1 MDAAE
6 PGLLDAIYEC
16 GLKKGNGKPV
26 YSRRKCRMSTL
37 TIVLLIILAVLIA
50 GLIFLYFWGKK
61 LQKKQDESQA
71 QMEAA
76 KQVVQIFV
84 IDKKMLPLKESGLPQ
99 IVIDQ
104 TPKLMRR
111 SKMPIVKA
119 RVQGRI
125 MTLVADQKIF
135 PLIPTGKSVKATLS
149 GIYIMDVKA
158 IRGKL
163 ETPPP
168 KKKWY
173 QKLKPGKKEAT
184 DSKQK

>member
-1 MDAAE
+1 M
-6 PGLLDAIYEC
+6 
-16 GLKKGNGKPV
+16 
-26 YSRRKCRMSTL
+26 RRQDINSEENNMRLSPLMIT
-37 TIVLLIILAVLIA
+37 LLIILAVLIVV
-50 GLIFLYFWGKK
+50 LIVLYFWGKK
-61 LQKKQDESQA
+61 LQKRQDESQA
-71 QMEAA
+71 QMEAT
-76 KQVVQIFV
+76 KQTVQIFV
-84 IDKKMLPLKESGLPQ
+84 IDKKMLPLKQSGLPQ

-125 MTLVADQKIF
+125 MTLVADQKVF
-135 PLIPTGKSVKATLS
+135 PLIPVGKEVKATVS

-163 ETPPP
+163 EAPPQ

-173 QKLKPGKKEAT
+173 QRFKK
-184 DSKQK
+184 S

>member
-1 MDAAE
+1 M
-6 PGLLDAIYEC
+6 
-16 GLKKGNGKPV
+16 NTV
-26 YSRRKCRMSTL
+26 
-37 TIVLLIILAVLIA
+37 TIVLLVILAVLVV
-50 GLIFLYFWGKK
+50 GLIVLYFLGKR
-61 LQKKQDESQA
+61 LQKRQDESQA

-76 KQVVQIFV
+76 KQTVQIFV
-84 IDKKMLPLKESGLPQ
+84 IDKKMLPLKKSGLPQ
-99 IVIDQ
+99 VVIDQ

-135 PLIPTGKSVKATLS
+135 PLIPVKKEVKAVIS

-158 IRGKL
+158 IRGQL
-163 ETPPP
+163 EKPPV

-173 QKLKPGKKEAT
+173 EKFSFRKDKDEKE
-184 DSKQK
+184 DK

>member
-1 MDAAE
+1 
-6 PGLLDAIYEC
+6 
-16 GLKKGNGKPV
+16 
-26 YSRRKCRMSTL
+26 MSTL
-37 TIVLLIILAVLIA
+37 TIVLLIILAVLIVA
-50 GLIFLYFWGKK
+50 LVVLYFWGKR
-61 LQKKQDESQA
+61 LQKRQEESQA
-71 QMEAA
+71 QMEAT
-76 KQVVQIFV
+76 KQTVSMLV
-84 IDKKMLPLKESGLPQ
+84 IDKKMLRMKDSGLPQ

-135 PLIPTGKSVKATLS
+135 PLIPVKKEVKAVIS

-158 IRGKL
+158 IRGQL
-163 ETPPP
+163 EKTPV

-173 QKLKPGKKEAT
+173 EKFSFRKDKDEKK
-184 DSKQK
+184 DK

>member
-1 MDAAE
+1 MTIFSEEMLHVNRYNCTSDHTCC
-6 PGLLDAIYEC
+6 PGCRSDLPLL
-16 GLKKGNGKPV
+16 
-26 YSRRKCRMSTL
+26 
-37 TIVLLIILAVLIA
+37 
-50 GLIFLYFWGKK
+50 
-61 LQKKQDESQA
+61 
-71 QMEAA
+71 
-76 KQVVQIFV
+76 VVQIFV

-99 IVIDQ
+99 FVIDQ

-119 RVQGRI
+119 RVQGKI
-125 MTLVADQKIF
+125 MTLVADQKVF
-135 PLIPTGKSVKATLS
+135 PVIPVGKSVKATLS

-173 QKLKPGKKEAT
+173 QKLMPGKKN
-184 DSKQK
+184 

>member
-1 MDAAE
+1 MS
-6 PGLLDAIYEC
+6 
-16 GLKKGNGKPV
+16 PV
-26 YSRRKCRMSTL
+26 MIT
-37 TIVLLIILAVLIA
+37 LLIILAVLIVV
-50 GLIFLYFWGKK
+50 LVVLYFQGKK
-61 LQKKQDESQA
+61 LQKRQEESQA
-71 QMEAA
+71 QMEAT
-76 KQVVQIFV
+76 KQTVQIFV
-84 IDKKMLPLKESGLPQ
+84 IDKKMLPLKQSGLPQ
-99 IVIDQ
+99 VVIDQ

-125 MTLVADQKIF
+125 MTLVADQKVY
-135 PLIPTGKSVKATLS
+135 PLIPVSKEVKATIS

-173 QKLKPGKKEAT
+173 QVFSRKKAEPAPAETKSSKKSGKKG
-184 DSKQK
+184 

>member
-1 MDAAE
+1 
-6 PGLLDAIYEC
+6 
-16 GLKKGNGKPV
+16 
-26 YSRRKCRMSTL
+26 MSTL
-37 TIVLLIILAVLIA
+37 TIVLLIILAVLVA

-76 KQVVQIFV
+76 KQIVQIFV
-84 IDKKMLPLKESGLPQ
+84 IDKKMLPLKQSGLPQ
-99 IVIDQ
+99 FVIDQ

-119 RVQGRI
+119 CVQGKI

-163 ETPPP
+163 ETPP
-168 KKKWY
+168 
-173 QKLKPGKKEAT
+173 QKRSGIRRSTP
-184 DSKQK
+184 

>member
-1 MDAAE
+1 
-6 PGLLDAIYEC
+6 
-16 GLKKGNGKPV
+16 
-26 YSRRKCRMSTL
+26 MSTL
-37 TIVLLIILAVLIA
+37 TIVLLIILAVLIVA
-50 GLIFLYFWGKK
+50 LVVLYFWGKR
-61 LQKKQDESQA
+61 LQKRKEESQA
-71 QMEAA
+71 QMEAT
-76 KQVVQIFV
+76 KQTVSMLV
-84 IDKKMLPLKESGLPQ
+84 IDKKMLRMKDSGLPQ

-135 PLIPTGKSVKATLS
+135 PLIPVKKEVKAVIS

-158 IRGKL
+158 IRGQL
-163 ETPPP
+163 EKPPV

-173 QKLKPGKKEAT
+173 EKFSFRKDKDEKK
-184 DSKQK
+184 DK

>member
-1 MDAAE
+1 MRLS
-6 PGLLDAIYEC
+6 PLMI
-16 GLKKGNGKPV
+16 
-26 YSRRKCRMSTL
+26 T
-37 TIVLLIILAVLIA
+37 LLIILAVLIVV
-50 GLIFLYFWGKK
+50 LIVLYFLGKR
-61 LQKKQDESQA
+61 LQKKQEASQA
-71 QMEAA
+71 QMEAM
-76 KQVVQIFV
+76 KQSVSMLI
-84 IDKKMLPLKESGLPQ
+84 IDKKMLPLKKSGLPQ

-125 MTLVADQKIF
+125 MTLVADQKVF
-135 PLIPTGKSVKATLS
+135 PLIPVGKEVKATVS

-163 ETPPP
+163 EAPPQ

-173 QKLKPGKKEAT
+173 QRFKK
-184 DSKQK
+184 S

>member
-1 MDAAE
+1 
-6 PGLLDAIYEC
+6 
-16 GLKKGNGKPV
+16 
-26 YSRRKCRMSTL
+26 MSTL
-37 TIVLLIILAVLIA
+37 TIVLLIILAVLVA
-50 GLIFLYFWGKK
+50 GLIFLYFWGKR

-71 QMEAA
+71 QMEAS
-76 KQVVQIFV
+76 KQTVQIFV
-84 IDKKMLPLKESGLPQ
+84 IAKKMLPIKESGLPQ
-99 IVIDQ
+99 FVIDQ

-119 RVQGRI
+119 RVQGKI
-125 MTLVADQKIF
+125 MTLVADQKVF
-135 PLIPTGKSVKATLS
+135 PLIPVGKSVKAVLS

-173 QKLKPGKKEAT
+173 KKIIPGKKEG
-184 DSKQK
+184 

>member
-1 MDAAE
+1 M
-6 PGLLDAIYEC
+6 
-16 GLKKGNGKPV
+16 NTV
-26 YSRRKCRMSTL
+26 
-37 TIVLLIILAVLIA
+37 TIVLLVILAVLVVA
-50 GLIFLYFWGKK
+50 LIVLYILGKR
-61 LQKKQDESQA
+61 LQKRQDESQA

-76 KQVVQIFV
+76 KQTVQIFV
-84 IDKKMLPLKESGLPQ
+84 IDKKMLPLKDSGLPQ
-99 IVIDQ
+99 MVIDQ

-125 MTLVADQKIF
+125 VTMVADQKVYPI
-135 PLIPTGKSVKATLS
+135 IPVHKEVKSTIS

-173 QKLKPGKKEAT
+173 QRLRR
-184 DSKQK
+184 S

>member
-1 MDAAE
+1 MRLS
-6 PGLLDAIYEC
+6 PLMI
-16 GLKKGNGKPV
+16 
-26 YSRRKCRMSTL
+26 T
-37 TIVLLIILAVLIA
+37 LLIILAVLIVV
-50 GLIFLYFWGKK
+50 LIVLYFWGKK
-61 LQKKQDESQA
+61 LQKRQDESQA
-71 QMEAA
+71 QMEAT
-76 KQVVQIFV
+76 KQTVQIFV
-84 IDKKMLPLKESGLPQ
+84 IDKKMLPLKQSGLPQ

-125 MTLVADQKIF
+125 MTLVADQKVF
-135 PLIPTGKSVKATLS
+135 PLIPVGKEVKATVS
-149 GIYIMDVKA
+149 GIYIMEVRA

-173 QKLKPGKKEAT
+173 QKVLPGKKQ
-184 DSKQK
+184 S

>member
-1 MDAAE
+1 
-6 PGLLDAIYEC
+6 
-16 GLKKGNGKPV
+16 
-26 YSRRKCRMSTL
+26 MSTL
-37 TIVLLIILAVLIA
+37 TIVLLIILAVLVPVLIA
-50 GLIFLYFWGKK
+50 LYFWGKK
-61 LQKKQDESQA
+61 LQKRQDESQA
-71 QMEAA
+71 QMEAT
-76 KQVVQIFV
+76 KQTVQIFV
-84 IDKKMLPLKESGLPQ
+84 IDKKMLPLKEAGLPQ

-135 PLIPTGKSVKATLS
+135 PLIPVSREVKATIS

-163 ETPPP
+163 ETPPQ

-173 QKLKPGKKEAT
+173 QRFSFKKNDAEKNETGKK
-184 DSKQK
+184 SK

>member
-1 MDAAE
+1 
-6 PGLLDAIYEC
+6 
-16 GLKKGNGKPV
+16 
-26 YSRRKCRMSTL
+26 MSTL
-37 TIVLLIILAVLIA
+37 TIVLLIILAVLIVA
-50 GLIFLYFWGKK
+50 LVVLYFWGKR
-61 LQKKQDESQA
+61 LQKRQEESQA
-71 QMEAA
+71 QMEAT
-76 KQVVQIFV
+76 KQTVSMLV
-84 IDKKMLPLKESGLPQ
+84 IDKKMLRMKDSGLPQ

-135 PLIPTGKSVKATLS
+135 PLIPVKKEVKAVIS

-173 QKLKPGKKEAT
+173 QKIIPGNK
-184 DSKQK
+184 

>member
-1 MDAAE
+1 
-6 PGLLDAIYEC
+6 
-16 GLKKGNGKPV
+16 
-26 YSRRKCRMSTL
+26 MSTL
-37 TIVLLIILAVLIA
+37 TIVLLIILAVLIV
-50 GLIFLYFWGKK
+50 GLIVLYFWGRK

-76 KQVVQIFV
+76 KQTVSMLV
-84 IDKKMLPLKESGLPQ
+84 IDKKMLPLKQSGLPQ

-119 RVQGRI
+119 RVQGRV

-135 PLIPTGKSVKATLS
+135 PLIPVKKEVKATIS

-158 IRGKL
+158 IRGQL
-163 ETPPP
+163 DTPPA

-173 QKLKPGKKEAT
+173 QKLGFGKK
-184 DSKQK
+184 D